1 MASQNCNLTSAIA
14 LDCLDS
20 IGGIKTIW
28 VSSNFDYTSVTA
40 GATAGITA
48 LTGGTGTFW
57 QIEVAK
63 DVASFTENFNIS
75 NTNGTAFWEQTV
87 TIPVQ
92 HLSSAKRAQIQ
103 LLAYNRSS
111 RVLFEDNNG
120 LYWICGLTRGC
131 VVSAGN
137 STTGTAPGDFAGYNG
152 LVLQAMEPE
161 MAYQVASLSA
171 LTGVTITNA

>member
-1 MASQNCNLTSAIA
+1 MASTNCNLTSAIA
-14 LDCLDS
+14 LDCLDA
-20 IGGIKTIW
+20 IGGIKALW

-48 LTGGTGTFW
+48 LTGGTGTFY

-63 DVASFTENFNIS
+63 DVASFTETFNIS
-75 NTNGTAFWEQTV
+75 NTNGTAFFQQEV

-92 HLSSAKRAQIQ
+92 HLSTAKRAQIQ
-103 LLAYNRSS
+103 LLAYNRAS
-111 RVLFEDNNG
+111 RVVFEDNNG
-120 LYWICGLTRGC
+120 LYWMVGLTRGC
-131 VVSAGN
+131 VVSAGTT
-137 STTGTAPGDFAGYNG
+137 TTGTAPGDATQYSIT
-152 LVLQAMEPE
+152 LQAMEPE

>member
-1 MASQNCNLTSAIA
+1 MASTSCNLTAAIA
-14 LDCLDS
+14 LDCLDA
-20 IGGIKTIW
+20 IGGIKTLW

-48 LTGGTGTFW
+48 LTGGTGTFY

-63 DVASFTENFNIS
+63 DVASFTETFNVS
-75 NTNGTAFWEQTV
+75 NTNGTCFFQQEV

-92 HLSSAKRAQIQ
+92 HLSTAKRAQIQ
-103 LLAYNRSS
+103 LLAYNRAS
-111 RVLFEDNNG
+111 RVVFEDNNG
-120 LYWICGLTRGC
+120 LYWMVGLTRGC
-131 VVSAGN
+131 VVSAGTT
-137 STTGTAPGDFAGYNG
+137 TTGTAPGDATQYSIT
-152 LVLQAMEPE
+152 LQAMEPE